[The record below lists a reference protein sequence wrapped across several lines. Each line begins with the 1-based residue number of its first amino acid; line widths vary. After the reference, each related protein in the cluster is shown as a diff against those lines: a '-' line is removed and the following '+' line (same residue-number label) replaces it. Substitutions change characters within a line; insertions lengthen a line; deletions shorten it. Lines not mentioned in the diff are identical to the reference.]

1 MRLVAQVG
9 EVESTMTKDKSP
21 EKSYALAI
29 VASLVIALLI
39 TFVRAAASGDTEVS
53 AFAAASTAPAST
65 LTRGADEVSMLAVGA
80 FLLGLGS
87 VLRRVA

>member
-1 MRLVAQVG
+1 
-9 EVESTMTKDKSP
+9 MTKDKSP

-65 LTRGADEVSMLAVGA
+65 LTRASGADEVSMLAVGA
-80 FLLGLGS
+80 FLLGLGT